1 MIIPLELDN
10 IDIGISSINLVSKDS
25 ISKDYYPDYIP
36 TNVIDNNTTIE
47 PLHYS
52 HINMENYKSNQHKI
66 VLTKIA
72 FNLIPNM
79 TYDFSIL
86 VKTNNY
92 YIDDNQWKIYIEIV
106 SKKTNNILEKMDYYK
121 ISSYTDNNNSFGW
134 FLIKWYWRAPKTINT
149 EENYNIIFNSIGI
162 DKCPLSNNTM
172 IYSTLISLRS

>member
-25 ISKDYYPDYIP
+25 ISSDYYPDYIP
-36 TNVIDNNTTIE
+36 TNLIEDTTNIE

-52 HINMENYKSNQHKI
+52 HINVENYKSNQHKI
-66 VLTKIA
+66 PLNKLV

-79 TYDFSIL
+79 NYSFSIL

-106 SKKTNNILEKMDYYK
+106 STKTNNIFKKMDYYK
-121 ISSYTDNNNSFGW
+121 IPSYKDDNSSYGW
-134 FLIKWYWRAPKTINT
+134 FLIKWYWHTPKTININ
-149 EENYNIIFNSIGI
+149 ENYIIIFNSIGI
-162 DKCPLSNNTM
+162 DSIPIELK
-172 IYSTLISLRS
+172 III